1 MGVLETLGWILVGF
15 VVTLVVELIALWYLV
30 LKD

>member
-1 MGVLETLGWILVGF
+1 MEMMIGALTGL

>member
-1 MGVLETLGWILVGF
+1 MEMMIGAIIGL
-15 VVTLVVELIALWYLV
+15 VVTLVVELIALWYFI

>member
-1 MGVLETLGWILVGF
+1 MEMMIGALIGL

>member
-1 MGVLETLGWILVGF
+1 MKMMIGALIGL
-15 VVTLVVELIALWYLV
+15 VVTLVVELIALWYFV

>member
-1 MGVLETLGWILVGF
+1 MKMMIGALIGL

>member
-1 MGVLETLGWILVGF
+1 MEIMIGALIGL
-15 VVTLVVELIALWYLV
+15 VVTLVVEFIALWYFV

>member
-1 MGVLETLGWILVGF
+1 MEMMIGALIGLI
-15 VVTLVVELIALWYLV
+15 VTLVVELIALWYLV

>member
-1 MGVLETLGWILVGF
+1 MEALETLCWILVGF
-15 VVTLVVELIALWYLV
+15 VVTMILELIALWYFV

>member
-1 MGVLETLGWILVGF
+1 MEMMIGAIIGL
-15 VVTLVVELIALWYLV
+15 VVTLVVELIALWYFV

>member
-15 VVTLVVELIALWYLV
+15 VVTMIFELIALWYFV
-30 LKD
+30 LKN

>member
-1 MGVLETLGWILVGF
+1 MEMMIGALIGL
-15 VVTLVVELIALWYLV
+15 VVTLVVELIALWYFV

>member
-1 MGVLETLGWILVGF
+1 MEMMIVALIGL

>member
-1 MGVLETLGWILVGF
+1 MEMMIGALIGL

-30 LKD
+30 FKD